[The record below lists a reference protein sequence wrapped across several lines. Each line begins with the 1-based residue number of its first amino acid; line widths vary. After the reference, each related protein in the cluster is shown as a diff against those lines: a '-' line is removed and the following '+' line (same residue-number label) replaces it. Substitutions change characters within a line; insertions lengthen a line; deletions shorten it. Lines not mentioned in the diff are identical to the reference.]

1 MCGYSN
7 KKRNKIETNDLNVDF
22 DDDDDGKTHTHTDV
36 CILHNFLWNM
46 KMKTLFPSSLSL
58 TKKK

>member
-22 DDDDDGKTHTHTDV
+22 DDDDDDDDGKTHTHTQTCAS
-36 CILHNFLWNM
+36 CIIFCG
-46 KMKTLFPSSLSL
+46 T
-58 TKKK
+58 